1 MTFLADNEQ
10 KKYFFHIVLIL
21 TGATLLAGIL
31 WRANGQEMKKAFLEH
46 DGRVVSSLLEQGVS
60 ESVIAEAFSEKEAL
74 DKAALETE
82 AAGSKKPAAEKGK
95 ALLLRMGIGGDTEL
109 FFLPRIRDLHRDMGL
124 GLAGLLL
131 FLWGS
136 LLLLCG
142 HFLCRRERLYE
153 KATNFIDRFMK
164 ESLSE
169 HLPRTGEGSLYRLF
183 RKIDTLANALSAENE
198 KALEAKNFLKE
209 TISDISH
216 QLKTPLSALTMYNEI
231 IQSEIAS
238 DTGSGETA
246 LAFLEKSAASLARME
261 ELIQTLLKATQL
273 DAGSVLFEKQ
283 PWPVPDLAARA
294 LSQLL
299 VRAGQEQKQI
309 LLTGD
314 ENVWVNCDLQ
324 WTGEALGNLVK
335 NALDHTDCQGHI
347 SVSWEKLPESVR
359 IFVADDGTGIDEKD
373 IYYIFRRFYRASKK
387 NSKSCKNGVGL
398 GLPLAKSIIEGQG
411 GTLSV
416 QSRSGEGTTFTLTLP
431 G

>member
-142 HFLCRRERLYE
+142 HFLCRREGLYE

-183 RKIDTLANALSAENE
+183 GKIDTLANALSAENE

-261 ELIQTLLKATQL
+261 ELIQTLLKATRL

-431 G
+431 E

>member
-183 RKIDTLANALSAENE
+183 GKIDTLANALSAENE

-261 ELIQTLLKATQL
+261 ELIQTLLKATRL

-324 WTGEALGNLVK
+324 WTGEAWGNLVK

>member
-1 MTFLADNEQ
+1 M
-10 KKYFFHIVLIL
+10 
-21 TGATLLAGIL
+21 
-31 WRANGQEMKKAFLEH
+31 
-46 DGRVVSSLLEQGVS
+46 
-60 ESVIAEAFSEKEAL
+60 
-74 DKAALETE
+74 
-82 AAGSKKPAAEKGK
+82 
-95 ALLLRMGIGGDTEL
+95 L
-109 FFLPRIRDLHRDMGL
+109 FR
-124 GLAGLLL
+124 
-131 FLWGS
+131 S
-136 LLLLCG
+136 
-142 HFLCRRERLYE
+142 
-153 KATNFIDRFMK
+153 FIDRFMK
-164 ESLSE
+164 EGLSE
-169 HLPRTGEGSLYRLF
+169 HLPRNCEGCLYRLF
-183 RKIDTLANALSAENE
+183 GKIDTLANALAAENE

-216 QLKTPLSALTMYNEI
+216 QLKTPLSALSMYNEI
-231 IQSEIAS
+231 IQSEITS
-238 DTGSGETA
+238 DTGSRETA
-246 LAFLEKSAASLARME
+246 LAFLEKTAVSLARME
-261 ELIQTLLKATQL
+261 ELIQTLLKVTRL
-273 DAGSVLFEKQ
+273 DAGAVLFEKQ
-283 PWPVPDLAARA
+283 RWPVSDLASRA

-299 VRAGQEQKQI
+299 VRARQEQKQI
-309 LLTGD
+309 LLNGD

>member
-183 RKIDTLANALSAENE
+183 GKIDTFANALSAENE

-261 ELIQTLLKATQL
+261 ELIQTLLKATRL

>member
-1 MTFLADNEQ
+1 MTFFADKEQ

-21 TGATLLAGIL
+21 TVATLLAGIL
-31 WRANGQEMKKAFLEH
+31 WRANGQEMKKVALEH
-46 DGRVVSSLLEQGVS
+46 DRQVISSLMEQGVS
-60 ESVIAEAFSEKEAL
+60 ESVITKAFSEKAV
-74 DKAALETE
+74 T
-82 AAGSKKPAAEKGK
+82 EKGK
-95 ALLLRMGIGGDTEL
+95 ALLLRMGMGEDTEV
-109 FFLPRIRDLHRDMGL
+109 FFLPRIRGLHTDMGL

-142 HFLCRRERLYE
+142 RFLSRREGLYE
-153 KATNFIDRFMK
+153 KAVSFIDRFMK
-164 ESLSE
+164 EGFSQ

-183 RKIDTLANALSAENE
+183 GKIHTLANALSAENE

-231 IQSEIAS
+231 IESEIAS
-238 DTGSGETA
+238 DRGERETI
-246 LAFLEKSAASLARME
+246 LAFLEKTAASLARME
-261 ELIQTLLKATQL
+261 ELIQTLLKVTRL

-335 NALDHTDCQGHI
+335 NALDHTDCQGHV
-347 SVSWEKLPESVR
+347 SVSWEKRPESVR

-373 IYYIFRRFYRASKK
+373 IYSIFKRFYRASK
-387 NSKSCKNGVGL
+387 SSKNGVGL

-431 G
+431 E

>member
-183 RKIDTLANALSAENE
+183 GKIDTLANALSAENE

-261 ELIQTLLKATQL
+261 ELIQTLLKATRL

-283 PWPVPDLAARA
+283 PWLR
-294 LSQLL
+294 
-299 VRAGQEQKQI
+299 E
-309 LLTGD
+309 
-314 ENVWVNCDLQ
+314 
-324 WTGEALGNLVK
+324 
-335 NALDHTDCQGHI
+335 
-347 SVSWEKLPESVR
+347 WE
-359 IFVADDGTGIDEKD
+359 
-373 IYYIFRRFYRASKK
+373 
-387 NSKSCKNGVGL
+387 
-398 GLPLAKSIIEGQG
+398 
-411 GTLSV
+411 
-416 QSRSGEGTTFTLTLP
+416 
-431 G
+431 

>member
-1 MTFLADNEQ
+1 M
-10 KKYFFHIVLIL
+10 
-21 TGATLLAGIL
+21 
-31 WRANGQEMKKAFLEH
+31 
-46 DGRVVSSLLEQGVS
+46 S
-60 ESVIAEAFSEKEAL
+60 ESVIARAFSEKEAL

-183 RKIDTLANALSAENE
+183 GKIDTLANALSAENE

-231 IQSEIAS
+231 IQSEISS
-238 DTGSGETA
+238 DTGSRETA
-246 LAFLEKSAASLARME
+246 LSFLVKSAASLARME
-261 ELIQTLLKATQL
+261 ELIQTLLKVTRL

-314 ENVWVNCDLQ
+314 ENVWINCDLQ

>member
-46 DGRVVSSLLEQGVS
+46 DGRVVSSLMEQGVS
-60 ESVIAEAFSEKEAL
+60 ESVIAEAFSEKAV
-74 DKAALETE
+74 T
-82 AAGSKKPAAEKGK
+82 EKGK
-95 ALLLRMGIGGDTEL
+95 SLLLRMGIGGDTEL

-164 ESLSE
+164 EGLSE

-183 RKIDTLANALSAENE
+183 GKIDTLANALSAENE

-238 DTGSGETA
+238 DTGSRETA
-246 LAFLEKSAASLARME
+246 LSFLEKTAASLARME
-261 ELIQTLLKATQL
+261 DLIQTLLKATRL

-314 ENVWVNCDLQ
+314 ENVWINCDLQ

-416 QSRSGEGTTFTLTLP
+416 QSRLGEGTTFTLTLP

>member
-183 RKIDTLANALSAENE
+183 GKIDTLANALSAENE
-198 KALEAKNFLKE
+198 KALETKNFLKE

-261 ELIQTLLKATQL
+261 ELIQTLLKATRL

-431 G
+431 E

>member
-1 MTFLADNEQ
+1 MTFLTDNEQ

-46 DGRVVSSLLEQGVS
+46 DGSAVSSLLEQGVS
-60 ESVIAEAFSEKEAL
+60 ETVIARAFSEKTV
-74 DKAALETE
+74 TE
-82 AAGSKKPAAEKGK
+82 NGTD
-95 ALLLRMGIGGDTEL
+95 LLLRMGIGGDTEL

-124 GLAGLLL
+124 GLVGLLL

-136 LLLLCG
+136 LLLLCSR
-142 HFLCRRERLYE
+142 FLSRRERLYE
-153 KATNFIDRFMK
+153 KAAGFIDRFMK
-164 ESLSE
+164 EGLSE
-169 HLPRTGEGSLYRLF
+169 HLPRNCEGCLYRLF
-183 RKIDTLANALSAENE
+183 GKIDTLANALAAENE

-216 QLKTPLSALTMYNEI
+216 QLKTPLSALSMYNEI

-238 DTGSGETA
+238 DTGSRETA
-246 LAFLEKSAASLARME
+246 LAFLEKTAVSLARME
-261 ELIQTLLKATQL
+261 ELIQTLLKVTRL
-273 DAGSVLFEKQ
+273 DAGAVLFEKQ
-283 PWPVPDLAARA
+283 RWPVSDLASRA

-299 VRAGQEQKQI
+299 VRARQEQKQI
-309 LLTGD
+309 LLNGD

-373 IYYIFRRFYRASKK
+373 IYYIFRRFYRASK
-387 NSKSCKNGVGL
+387 SSKNGVGL
-398 GLPLAKSIIEGQG
+398 GLPLARSVVEGQG

-416 QSRSGEGTTFTLTLP
+416 QSRPGEGTTFTLTLP
-431 G
+431 E

>member
-46 DGRVVSSLLEQGVS
+46 DGRVVSSLLEQGVN
-60 ESVIAEAFSEKEAL
+60 ETVIARAFSEKEAL

-82 AAGSKKPAAEKGK
+82 AAGSKNAATEKGK

-131 FLWGS
+131 LLWGS

-153 KATNFIDRFMK
+153 KAVGFIDRFMK
-164 ESLSE
+164 EGLSE

-183 RKIDTLANALSAENE
+183 GKVDTLANALSAENE

-231 IQSEIAS
+231 IESEISS
-238 DTGSGETA
+238 DTGSRETA
-246 LAFLEKSAASLARME
+246 LSFLVKSAASLARME
-261 ELIQTLLKATQL
+261 ELIQTLLKVTRL

-416 QSRSGEGTTFTLTLP
+416 QSRPGEGTTFTLTLP

>member
-183 RKIDTLANALSAENE
+183 GKIDTLANALSAENE
-198 KALEAKNFLKE
+198 KALETKNFLKE

-261 ELIQTLLKATQL
+261 ELIQTLLKATRL

>member
-164 ESLSE
+164 EGLSE

-183 RKIDTLANALSAENE
+183 GKIDTLANALSAENE

-261 ELIQTLLKATQL
+261 ELIQTLLKATRL

>member
-183 RKIDTLANALSAENE
+183 GKIDTLANALSAENE

-261 ELIQTLLKATQL
+261 ELIQTLLKATRL

>member
-10 KKYFFHIVLIL
+10 KKYFFHIILIL

-60 ESVIAEAFSEKEAL
+60 ESVIARAFSEKEAL

-82 AAGSKKPAAEKGK
+82 AAGSKNAAAEKGK
-95 ALLLRMGIGGDTEL
+95 ALLLRMGIGRDTEL

-124 GLAGLLL
+124 GLAGLLF

-142 HFLCRRERLYE
+142 HFLCQKERLYE
-153 KATNFIDRFMK
+153 KALCFIDRFMK
-164 ESLSE
+164 EGLSE

-183 RKIDTLANALSAENE
+183 GKVDTLANALSAENE

-231 IQSEIAS
+231 IQSEISS
-238 DTGSGETA
+238 DTGSRETA
-246 LAFLEKSAASLARME
+246 LSFLVKSAASLARME
-261 ELIQTLLKATQL
+261 ELIQTLLKVTRL

-314 ENVWVNCDLQ
+314 ENVWINCDLQ

-416 QSRSGEGTTFTLTLP
+416 QSWPGEGTTFTLTLP

>member
-31 WRANGQEMKKAFLEH
+31 WRANGLEMKKAFLEH

-183 RKIDTLANALSAENE
+183 GKIDTLANALSAENE

-261 ELIQTLLKATQL
+261 ELIQTLLKATRL

>member
-183 RKIDTLANALSAENE
+183 GKIDTLANALSAENE

-261 ELIQTLLKATQL
+261 ELIQTLLKATLL